1 MIFDENDDGDI
12 DMKDLDIDEDNMP
25 HTGQHSRRREL
36 LEDQQSSYSS
46 HLGGSSSEATIDSD
60 LLMTYQQA
68 VRQHGAPTS
77 GGPGSSQEAG
87 MLMYQKSTNRPF
99 PQDKS
104 PIKVP
109 TLNFGKM

>member
-12 DMKDLDIDEDNMP
+12 DMKDLDIDEENMP
-25 HTGQHSRRREL
+25 QTGQHSRRREQID
-36 LEDQQSSYSS
+36 DQQSSYTSQ
-46 HLGGSSSEATIDSD
+46 LGGSSSEATIDSD

-87 MLMYQKSTNRPF
+87 MLMY
-99 PQDKS
+99 
-104 PIKVP
+104 
-109 TLNFGKM
+109 